1 MDTLR
6 IAGGQLDLT
15 VGDLEGNRARIAT
28 AMEWAEDRGAD
39 VLLLPELAVT
49 GYPPDDLLLRPDFI
63 DENLAVLES
72 LAEHSGETVSVVGFV
87 DRAEEEPPRLD
98 DARPRN
104 VANAVALLC
113 RGQVRGI
120 YHKALLPNYGVFD
133 EDRYFVPG
141 GAETVLFDIAG
152 MAVGVSVCED
162 IWVPDGPPS
171 LQANAGARLLLNV
184 NGSPYHI
191 GKGEERASLLSGQ
204 AARFGLPLVYV
215 NRVGGQDELVFDGQS
230 MIFDSAGRLVFR
242 ARQFV
247 EQMFVVDLPLP
258 STGDVGP
265 VIPARPE
272 PRVEQPNVPA
282 PEVAEALTEDEE
294 GYTAVV
300 PALGDYVRKNG
311 FREVVIGLSGGIDSA
326 LTAALAV
333 DALGPDSV
341 WGVAM
346 PSPYSSEGSVRDA
359 EDLTKRL
366 GCRFSVL
373 GIDDAFAAYRRL
385 LAPHFEGTESGVAEE
400 NLQARIRG
408 AVLMALSNKFGGMV
422 AATGNKSEM
431 AVGYATLYGDMVG
444 GYAVLK
450 DVLKTRVYRLARWRN
465 AKGEVIPPASIEKP
479 PSAELRPDQLD
490 SDSLPPYE
498 VLDPILEA
506 YVERDESVQQIVSTG
521 AVLDTVIRVTTLFD
535 NNEYKRRQAPP
546 GVKITK
552 KAFGKDRRLAI
563 TRRGLTER

>member
-1 MDTLR
+1 MDMLR

-63 DENLAVLES
+63 EENLAVLES

-87 DRAEEEPPRLD
+87 DRAEEEPPQLD

-171 LQANAGARLLLNV
+171 LQADAGARVLLNV

-230 MIFDSAGRLVFR
+230 MIFDSVGRLVFR

-258 STGDVGP
+258 PTGGVGP

-294 GYTAVV
+294 VYTALVT
-300 PALGDYVRKNG
+300 ALGDYVRKNG

-326 LTAALAV
+326 LTAAVAV

-373 GIDDAFAAYRRL
+373 GIDDVFAAYRRL

-479 PSAELRPDQLD
+479 PSAELRPEQLD

-506 YVERDESVQQIVSTG
+506 YVERDESVQQIASTG
-521 AVLDTVIRVTTLFD
+521 AVLDTVSQVATLVD